1 LAHKGRRGKIILV
14 LGGARSGKSGFALA
28 AADLKKGEK
37 YFFATAEERDGEMKE
52 RVARHQAE
60 RPSYWKTVETPVDL
74 VGALQKEN
82 RPDVVV
88 VIDCL
93 TLWLA
98 NLLDKRKKE
107 PFILGKIEQLAEAL
121 VGFSGAV
128 WLVSN
133 EVGLGV
139 VPDTPLG
146 REFRDLSG
154 TMNQQIAKRANEV
167 YWVSAGLAQ
176 RLK

>member
-1 LAHKGRRGKIILV
+1 LAREGRRGKITLV
-14 LGGARSGKSGFALA
+14 LGGARSGKSAFALA
-28 AADLKKGEK
+28 SAGEKKGEK
-37 YFFATAEERDGEMKE
+37 YFFATAEGRDAEMEERI
-52 RVARHQAE
+52 ARHRTA
-60 RPSYWKTVETPVDL
+60 RPPDWKTVEAPLDL
-74 VGALQKEN
+74 VGPLQKEN
-82 RPDVVV
+82 RPDAVV

-93 TLWLA
+93 TLWLS

-107 PFILGKIEQLAEAL
+107 PFILTKIDQLSEAL
-121 VGFSGAV
+121 ANFSGRS

-139 VPDTPLG
+139 VPGTPLG

-154 TMNQQIAKRANEV
+154 IMNQRIAKIANEV
-167 YWVSAGLAQ
+167 YWVSAGLSQ

>member
-1 LAHKGRRGKIILV
+1 MARQARRGKVTLV
-14 LGGARSGKSGFALA
+14 LGGARSGKSAFALA
-28 AADLKKGEK
+28 SAGEKTGEK
-37 YFFATAEERDGEMKE
+37 YFFATAEGRDAEMQERI
-52 RVARHQAE
+52 ARHQAA
-60 RPSYWKTVETPVDL
+60 RPPDWKTVEAPLDL

-82 RPDVVV
+82 RPGVVV

-107 PFILGKIEQLAEAL
+107 PFIRAKFDQLSEAL
-121 VGFSGAV
+121 SNFSGRS
-128 WLVSN
+128 WIVSN
-133 EVGLGV
+133 EVGQGV

-154 TMNQQIAKRANEV
+154 IMNQQIAKIANEV
-167 YWVSAGLAQ
+167 YWVSAGIPQ

>member
-1 LAHKGRRGKIILV
+1 MLV
-14 LGGARSGKSGFALA
+14 LGGSRSGKSAFALA
-28 AADLKKGEK
+28 SAEKKKGDK
-37 YFFATAEERDGEMKE
+37 YFFATAEIRDPEMKE
-52 RVARHQAE
+52 RISRHQKE
-60 RPSYWKTVETPVDL
+60 RPSHWMTVETPLDL

-82 RPDVVV
+82 RPDAVV

-93 TLWLA
+93 TLWLS
-98 NLLDKRKKE
+98 NLLEKRKKE
-107 PFILGKIEQLAEAL
+107 PFILAKIDQLTDAL
-121 VGFSGAV
+121 GRFSGQS

-139 VPDTPLG
+139 VPGTPLG

-154 TMNQQIAKRANEV
+154 IMNQQVAKIANEV
-167 YWVSAGLAQ
+167 YWVSAGLSQ